1 MGMTQQTLKYNHK
14 RRSFCKAEKAEPE
27 KTPEPEPQNQRLQKI
42 LQMIILS
49 KIRK

>member
-1 MGMTQQTLKYNHK
+1 MDLIQHTLKHMHN
-14 RRSFCKAEKAEPE
+14 RRGFCKAEKAEPE